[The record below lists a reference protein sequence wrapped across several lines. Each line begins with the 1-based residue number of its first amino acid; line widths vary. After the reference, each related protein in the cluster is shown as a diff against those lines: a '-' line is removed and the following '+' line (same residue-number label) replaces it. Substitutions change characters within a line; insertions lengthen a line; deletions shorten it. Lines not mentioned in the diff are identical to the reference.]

1 MQIIPKASDLDS
13 YELNTRVQS
22 IAYLDLNISSL
33 PLFIVHNVL
42 NQATE
47 DLKTREN
54 LVYE

>member
-1 MQIIPKASDLDS
+1 MQIIPKASDLVS
-13 YELNTRVQS
+13 YELNTMVQS

-47 DLKTREN
+47 ELKTREN
-54 LVYE
+54 LAYE